1 MDKMEILKLALAHA
15 PDPKSAME
23 LAREMEAFLKG
34 PPPAPRWV
42 AETITAMSEPQQKT
56 PETPSGKPRK
66 NRHPWTQQDLVS
78 LQDLISKNYAIQ
90 NMPMIL
96 GRSLASI
103 KTAIARLKSPRVRG
117 ARHPTRRANRRPAI
131 RRSGSGPVPSGPGG

>member
-42 AETITAMSEPQQKT
+42 AETITAMSVPQPKVTVKPANYRRSWTAEDLSRLLKLIQEGKTISQMAEIMGRSHNSIDTALDRLCRGEYKT
-56 PETPSGKPRK
+56 PDPFFG
-66 NRHPWTQQDLVS
+66 D
-78 LQDLISKNYAIQ
+78 
-90 NMPMIL
+90 
-96 GRSLASI
+96 
-103 KTAIARLKSPRVRG
+103 
-117 ARHPTRRANRRPAI
+117 
-131 RRSGSGPVPSGPGG
+131 PVNAGTFPGHTS

>member
-42 AETITAMSEPQQKT
+42 AETITAMSEPQPKVTVKPANYRRSWTADELARLLKLIQEGKTISQMAEIMGRSHNSIDTALDRLCRGEYKT
-56 PETPSGKPRK
+56 PDPFFGTPVNAG
-66 NRHPWTQQDLVS
+66 TF
-78 LQDLISKNYAIQ
+78 
-90 NMPMIL
+90 
-96 GRSLASI
+96 
-103 KTAIARLKSPRVRG
+103 
-117 ARHPTRRANRRPAI
+117 
-131 RRSGSGPVPSGPGG
+131 PGHTS